1 MNKISNLGKLLLIF
15 IFVPIMM
22 FANVHASL
30 DKIAVLKGDTATYT
44 ISASGNNIEFPRLS
58 NIEGHPVVGTSTSTS
73 INIING
79 NMKKIK
85 KVSYTFAPKYTF
97 TIPNYSII
105 VDGKEEQTEPIK
117 IKVIKPTASTSND
130 DLQLFLKIDKTEAY
144 VGEALKATIV
154 FKYKV
159 GIDIIDIALE
169 DFKIKHFF
177 LKTLDQTK
185 PYEEN
190 GFIVLKQ
197 SYLLFPQLAGDY
209 TIDKQ
214 LINVAIREYRTN
226 MKRWTKVYS
235 KELNLK
241 IKPLPSNL
249 SIQGDYT
256 ISASVDKLQTK
267 ANDPINLTLTIK
279 GSGNIDD
286 IEPFKVDIPQAITYS
301 DKPQVQTM
309 LEHNIY
315 KGVFKQ
321 KIALISDSNF
331 TIPSLSFS
339 FYSKKDKKIVVKT
352 TKPIDIEVVGSPKN
366 PVSNNSQKNIQLS
379 DELKTNSTNTT
390 TPAMVTSSK
399 LNSTNSYILFFI
411 GVLFGIVAT
420 LIVLKVK
427 NKPTKKQIP
436 IIKQIKKYKNNNKEL
451 FKLLLPYKGEDSSI
465 DTILEDLEQNIYKN
479 VNNKIDIS
487 KVVEYFYWKS

>member
-1 MNKISNLGKLLLIF
+1 MNKISNLGRILFF
-15 IFVPIMM
+15 IFMPIMM
-22 FANVHASL
+22 FAQVSASL
-30 DKIAVLKGDTATYT
+30 DKIAVIKGDSATYT
-44 ISASGNNIEFPRLS
+44 ITATGDDIEFPKLAS
-58 NIEGHPVVGTSTSTS
+58 IEGHPVVGTSTSTS
-73 INIING
+73 ISIING
-79 NMKKIK
+79 NMQKVK
-85 KVSYTFAPKYTF
+85 KVSYTFTPEYTF

-286 IEPFKVDIPQAITYS
+286 IEEFKLDMQNEVVYS
-301 DKPQVQTM
+301 TKPTI
-309 LEHNIY
+309 NTFIKDGKY
-315 KGVFKQ
+315 SGTFTQ
-321 KIALISDSNF
+321 KISIIADKDF
-331 TIPSLSFS
+331 TIPSIEFKYFDIKNKKVKTIKTKSFDIKVKGS
-339 FYSKKDKKIVVKT
+339 SKAIAPSIQTNQNINTNTVQVAPKIVYKY
-352 TKPIDIEVVGSPKN
+352 KESN
-366 PVSNNSQKNIQLS
+366 PY
-379 DELKTNSTNTT
+379 LKYIFASIGFVLGVIATYLL
-390 TPAMVTSSK
+390 
-399 LNSTNSYILFFI
+399 LN
-411 GVLFGIVAT
+411 
-420 LIVLKVK
+420 KK
-427 NKPTKKQIP
+427 TKKQDTRELSIR
-436 IIKQIKKYKNNNKEL
+436 IKKAKNDKDLYNI
-451 FKLLLPYKGEDSSI
+451 LLPYSHNIKIVDI
-465 DTILEDLEQNIYKN
+465 IKKLEENIYNKGS
-479 VNNKIDIS
+479 NKINKDDLYDI
-487 KVVEYFYWKS
+487 VEDYDLK